1 LRVLDLVRARLDSLS
16 ETEQRVLAAGAV
28 IGRPF
33 GLRLLRLVSGLPELQ
48 ALDAVDQVLRRGFLD
63 ERSIGPNRL
72 HDDPALAYRHAYA
85 ERAVYEGLSGTQRRA
100 LHRRAA
106 DALLQLA
113 RARPEAAVQEVAYH
127 LERAGDPEA
136 VTYLLQ
142 AARQAQ
148 ALYAY
153 RRAVEL
159 CDRALDFLD
168 RMPPDDAV
176 QRFDLLLVREAVLDR
191 QGLRAEQAADVAEL
205 MRLAEEMEDT
215 ERLAMASIREAGYLV
230 YVGRYDAARQA
241 GERALALY
249 RAAGDPIGEGQAL
262 RELGFLG
269 WAGEDYSAAL
279 AYGREA
285 LQLARRQG
293 DAEGEATALH
303 NLAEVHRSLGSPRQ
317 SIGLYE
323 NALELYWARQDRQRQ
338 GVTLYGLGTAY
349 RQLGELEGAAQ
360 RYRQA
365 LEVSAEAGD
374 RLMVSRVHHALG
386 GVHWQRGERALAL
399 EQMRQGVETSR
410 EIGYGPGIAHG
421 LLALSHLQ
429 SQVGDLVVA
438 RELLA
443 DAITWLR
450 LTEDGAG
457 LQEAEA
463 RQQQLRQETPV
474 QVALLHTEIG
484 WVKSHVAL
492 AEGKVYCAFES
503 PLAHCA
509 AVGGDD
515 GRRTTDDG

>member
-1 LRVLDLVRARLDSLS
+1 
-16 ETEQRVLAAGAV
+16 VLAAGAV

-48 ALDAVDQVLRRGFLD
+48 ALDAVDQVLRRGFLE
-63 ERSIGPNRL
+63 ERPTSPNRL

-85 ERAVYEGLSGTQRRA
+85 ERAVYEGLSGMQRRA

-113 RARPEAAVQEVAYH
+113 LARPETAVQEVAYH

-136 VTYLLQ
+136 VTYLFQ

-153 RRAVEL
+153 RRAAEL
-159 CDRALDFLD
+159 CSRALAFLD
-168 RMPPDDAV
+168 RLPSADLE
-176 QRFDLLLVREAVLDR
+176 QRFELLLVREAALDR

-205 MRLAEEMEDT
+205 MRLAEKVGDT
-215 ERLAMASIREAGYLV
+215 ERLAMASIRQAGYQS

-241 GERALALY
+241 GEQALALY
-249 RAAGDPIGEGQAL
+249 RAAGDAVGEGQAL

-269 WAGEDYSAAL
+269 WASEDYSAAL
-279 AYGREA
+279 AYGRDA

-323 NALELYWARQDRQRQ
+323 NALELYWARQDRRRQ

-349 RQLGELEGAAQ
+349 RQSGELEEAVL
-360 RYRQA
+360 RYGQA
-365 LEVSAEAGD
+365 LEVCAEAGD

-386 GVHWQRGERALAL
+386 GVHWQRGERAQAL

-429 SQVGDLVVA
+429 AQAGDLDAA

-450 LTEDGAG
+450 LTEDGPG

-463 RQQQLRQETPV
+463 RRQQLQQSTPL
-474 QVALLHTEIG
+474 QVSLLPTEIG
-484 WVKSHVAL
+484 WVKGHVAL

-509 AVGGDD
+509 PARGDD
-515 GRRTTDDG
+515 G